1 MNFFHIVS
9 VLIVLSAAFGY
20 INYRFLRLPHTIGMM
35 LIALITSLGL
45 VGLGYLNIGFK
56 QEITKAIK
64 GIDFSYVLLNV
75 MLSFLLFAGAIN
87 VNSKKLL
94 ESKYPVMVF
103 ATLGVITST
112 FIVGTIFYYFMALIN
127 TRIDYIYC
135 LLFGALISPTDPIA
149 VLGIMKE
156 AGIPKS
162 LEVKITGESLFNDG
176 VAVVIFLSLYQVAK
190 IGIENL
196 SAIDV
201 GLLFLREAGGGL
213 ILGFALGYAGFYL
226 LKSIDN
232 YKVEVIITFA
242 VVTGG
247 YSLAEILQVSGPL
260 SMVVAGIITGNRGRQ
275 LAMSDTTQ
283 SYVDKFWEMTDE
295 ILNALL
301 FMLIGFE
308 FLVIDLKPFY
318 LLIGLFG
325 IVVILFAR
333 FVSVGI
339 PVQAMKHTFT
349 KHSILILTWGGLRGG
364 ISVAL
369 ALSLQSDM
377 NRSFFVAVT
386 YVIVLF
392 SIGVQGLTIGKLV
405 KRLKFEVE
413 EEEKEQKEE
422 RKQEEK
428 REEESEEK

>member
-1 MNFFHIVS
+1 MNFFHVVS

-45 VGLGYLNIGFK
+45 IGLGYLNIGFK
-56 QEITKAIK
+56 QEVVDALK

-94 ESKYPVMVF
+94 EQKYPVMIF

-112 FIVGTIFYYFMALIN
+112 FIVGTIFYYFMELISIH
-127 TRIDYIYC
+127 IDYIHC

-149 VLGIMKE
+149 VLGILKE

-176 VAVVIFLSLYQVAK
+176 VAVVIFLSLYQVAE
-190 IGIENL
+190 IGIANL

-201 GLLFLREAGGGL
+201 GLLFLREAAGG
-213 ILGFALGYAGFYL
+213 IVLGFALGYAGFYL

-232 YKVEVIITFA
+232 YKVEVVITLA
-242 VVTGG
+242 IVTGG
-247 YSLAEILQVSGPL
+247 YSLAEIVQVSGPL
-260 SMVVAGIITGNRGRQ
+260 SMVVAGIITGNRGRRY
-275 LAMSDTTQ
+275 AMSDTTQ
-283 SYVDKFWEMTDE
+283 SYVDKFWEMSDE

-318 LLIGLFG
+318 LLLGLFG
-325 IVVILFAR
+325 IAVILFAR
-333 FVSVGI
+333 FISVGI
-339 PVQAMKHTFT
+339 PVQVMKHTFT

-369 ALSLQSDM
+369 ALSLQPDM
-377 NRSFFVAVT
+377 HKSFFVAVT
-386 YVIVLF
+386 YIIVLF

-405 KRLKFEVE
+405 KSLKFEVKE
-413 EEEKEQKEE
+413 EEQEQKKEK
-422 RKQEEK
+422 RREEK
-428 REEESEEK
+428 K

>member
-1 MNFFHIVS
+1 MNFFHVVS
-9 VLIVLSAAFGY
+9 VLIVLSAVFGY

-56 QEITKAIK
+56 QEVAKAIK
-64 GIDFSYVLLNV
+64 GIDFSYILLNV

-87 VNSKKLL
+87 VNSKRLL
-94 ESKYPVMVF
+94 ESKYPIMIF

-112 FIVGTIFYYFMALIN
+112 FVVGTIFYYFMKLIN
-127 TRIDYIYC
+127 IPIDYIYC

-149 VLGIMKE
+149 VLGILKE

-196 SAIDV
+196 SAIGV
-201 GLLFLREAGGGL
+201 GLLFLREAAGGIL
-213 ILGFALGYAGFYL
+213 LGFALGYAGFYL

-232 YKVEVIITFA
+232 YKVEVVITLA
-242 VVTGG
+242 IVTGG

-260 SMVVAGIITGNRGRQ
+260 SMVVAGIITGNRGRRY
-275 LAMSDTTQ
+275 AMSDTTQ

-318 LLIGLFG
+318 LLIGLLG
-325 IVVILFAR
+325 VVVILFAR
-333 FVSVGI
+333 FVSVGV

-377 NRSFFVAVT
+377 HRSFFVAVT

-413 EEEKEQKEE
+413 EEEEEQKKEKMEE
-422 RKQEEK
+422 TGGK
-428 REEESEEK
+428 

>member
-1 MNFFHIVS
+1 
-9 VLIVLSAAFGY
+9 
-20 INYRFLRLPHTIGMM
+20 MM

-45 VGLGYLNIGFK
+45 IGLGYLNLGFK
-56 QEITKAIK
+56 QEVVQALK
-64 GIDFSYVLLNV
+64 GIDFSYILLNV

-87 VNSKKLL
+87 VNSDKLL
-94 ESKYPVMVF
+94 ESKYPIMIF

-112 FIVGTIFYYFMALIN
+112 FIVGTVFYYFMKLIN
-127 TRIDYIYC
+127 IHLDYIYC

-149 VLGIMKE
+149 VLGILKE

-176 VAVVIFLSLYQVAK
+176 VAVVIFLSLFQIAK

-196 SAIDV
+196 SALDI
-201 GLLFLREAGGGL
+201 GLLFLREAVGGI
-213 ILGFALGYAGFYL
+213 ILGFALGYTGFYL

-232 YKVEVIITFA
+232 YKVEVIITLA
-242 VVTGG
+242 IVTGG
-247 YSLAEILQVSGPL
+247 YSLAELLGVSGPL
-260 SMVVAGIITGNRGRQ
+260 SMVVAGLITGNRGRRY
-275 LAMSDTTQ
+275 AMSDTTQ
-283 SYVDKFWEMTDE
+283 SYVDKFWEMSDE

-325 IVVILFAR
+325 VVVILFAR
-333 FVSVGI
+333 FVSAGI
-339 PVQAMKHTFT
+339 PVLAMKHTFT

-369 ALSLQSDM
+369 ALSLQTEM
-377 NRSFFVAVT
+377 HRSFFVAVT

-413 EEEKEQKEE
+413 VEEEQEKSKELKEDD
-422 RKQEEK
+422 KNTV
-428 REEESEEK
+428 S

>member
-1 MNFFHIVS
+1 MNFFHVIS

-45 VGLGYLNIGFK
+45 IGLGYLNIGFK
-56 QEITKAIK
+56 QEVVKTLK

-87 VNSKKLL
+87 INSQKLL
-94 ESKYPVMVF
+94 ESKYPVMIF
-103 ATLGVITST
+103 ATLGVVTST
-112 FIVGTIFYYFMALIN
+112 FVVGIIFYYFMELIGIH
-127 TRIDYIYC
+127 IDFIHC

-149 VLGIMKE
+149 VLGILKE

-190 IGIENL
+190 IGIANL
-196 SAIDV
+196 SAVDV
-201 GLLFLREAGGGL
+201 GLLFLREAVGG
-213 ILGFALGYAGFYL
+213 IVLGFALGYAGFYL

-232 YKVEVIITFA
+232 YKVEVVITLA
-242 VVTGG
+242 IVTGG
-247 YSLAEILQVSGPL
+247 YSLAEIVQVSGPL
-260 SMVVAGIITGNRGRQ
+260 SMVVAGIITGNRGRRY
-275 LAMSDTTQ
+275 AMSDTTQ
-283 SYVDKFWEMTDE
+283 SYVDKFWEMSDE

-318 LLIGLFG
+318 LLLGLFG

-349 KHSILILTWGGLRGG
+349 RHSILILTWGGLRGG

-369 ALSLQSDM
+369 ALSLQPDM
-377 NRSFFVAVT
+377 HKSFFVAVT

-405 KRLKFEVE
+405 KRLKFEVKE
-413 EEEKEQKEE
+413 EEQEQK
-422 RKQEEK
+422 KEK
-428 REEESEEK
+428 RRGEKKR